1 MSYCH
6 ECHQC
11 YVHIPGCPEDDGM
24 YDEDGMLISDYD
36 GDYDESV
43 DDIPRFDLD

>member
-6 ECHQC
+6 ECYKC
-11 YVHIPGCPEDDGM
+11 NGHIPGCPEDDGE
-24 YDEDGMLISDYD
+24 YDENGELIPYD

-43 DDIPRFDLD
+43 DDIPECHV